1 MSFISEIEGRIKK
14 VLKNGPKTTRQVSDQ
29 LKINWVTADK
39 YLNYLESFDVV
50 KSEKQKRKVYYLKE
64 KNNFFQIPLREEQE
78 RIIKK
83 IYQVITETEKVT
95 KTQAQKILFEVNKK
109 LKLNLPVGW
118 YKYGPITI
126 MPYSEEHASEHE
138 FSSKEIKFIKETTK
152 EYAKK
157 DNFDLEEYIY
167 RKEENDLYLIKKQIQ
182 KEKENVNIL
191 LMDLINQVPETV
203 REITTLYARSV
214 MTIGWNHKTR
224 ELFNDLWKLI
234 AKHRFQQDLTPFFEY
249 DISTYFD
256 DEAFESEL
264 RADIKNLI
272 INYADSKHSQDTL
285 YQTLVK
291 RKK

>member
-95 KTQAQKILFEVNKK
+95 KTQAQKILFEVNLK